1 MTIYVEIFKTDITVF
16 ICDVTQ
22 NDKFQYQ
29 ESVLAQ
35 CELRTDVMFLWIKVS
50 SVIQTLSAPHIKG
63 KIFNFLRKEKV
74 NVQLC
79 ILIDLKTDRIKDIDN
94 YFL

>member
-1 MTIYVEIFKTDITVF
+1 
-16 ICDVTQ
+16 
-22 NDKFQYQ
+22 
-29 ESVLAQ
+29 
-35 CELRTDVMFLWIKVS
+35 
-50 SVIQTLSAPHIKG
+50 VIQTLSAPHIKG

>member
-1 MTIYVEIFKTDITVF
+1 MDQGQFCDPDF
-16 ICDVTQ
+16 I
-22 NDKFQYQ
+22 
-29 ESVLAQ
+29 
-35 CELRTDVMFLWIKVS
+35 
-50 SVIQTLSAPHIKG
+50 SATHQG
-63 KIFNFLRKEKV
+63 KIFNLLRKEKV

>member
-1 MTIYVEIFKTDITVF
+1 
-16 ICDVTQ
+16 
-22 NDKFQYQ
+22 
-29 ESVLAQ
+29 
-35 CELRTDVMFLWIKVS
+35 MFLWIKVS

-79 ILIDLKTDRIKDIDN
+79 ILIDLKTDRIKGRKPEYLEKTTDLPQVTDKYNVVSSTPRLSGI
-94 YFL
+94 